1 MAEHPI
7 PDDVATVLLRLV
19 QEGGEIKVVEVL
31 GDSEDGAVTFVL
43 ECKRTAASRALACV
57 NKQFARLTKPC
68 LRQLGREAY
77 IAKASEANFPRERLA
92 FVEWRD

>member
-7 PDDVATVLLRLV
+7 PDDVAIILLRLA
-19 QEGGEIKVVEVL
+19 QDGGDIKVIEVVS
-31 GDSEDGAVTFVL
+31 DSEDGAVTFVL
-43 ECKRTAASRALACV
+43 ECKRTATSRALACV
-57 NKQFARLTKPC
+57 NEQFARLIKPC